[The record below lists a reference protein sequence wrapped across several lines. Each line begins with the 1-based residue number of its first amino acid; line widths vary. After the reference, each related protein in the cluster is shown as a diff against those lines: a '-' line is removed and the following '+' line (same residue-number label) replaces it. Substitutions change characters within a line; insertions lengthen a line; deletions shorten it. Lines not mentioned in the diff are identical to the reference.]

1 MVSMHT
7 ENTTRYNRVVFVT
20 KITRL
25 QMKIVILTVIEDDV
39 VLLEVG
45 EFSDDDESDSQNKEI
60 LLPLNSRTGRPCTT
74 CTTQHFYGDS
84 E

>member
-1 MVSMHT
+1 MHT
-7 ENTTRYNRVVFVT
+7 ENITRYNRVVFVT

-25 QMKIVILTVIEDDV
+25 QMKIVILTVIEDDD

-45 EFSDDDESDSQNKEI
+45 EFSNDDESDSENKEI
-60 LLPLNSRTGRPCTT
+60 LLPRISRTGRPCTT
-74 CTTQHFYGDS
+74 CMTQHFYGDS

>member
-1 MVSMHT
+1 MLSMHT

-25 QMKIVILTVIEDDV
+25 QMKIVILTVIEGDV

-45 EFSDDDESDSQNKEI
+45 EFSDDDERDSENKEI
-60 LLPLNSRTGRPCTT
+60 LLPRNSRTGRPCTT
-74 CTTQHFYGDS
+74 CMTQHFYGDS

>member
-7 ENTTRYNRVVFVT
+7 ENVTRYNRVVFVT

-45 EFSDDDESDSQNKEI
+45 EFSDDDESDSENRDITASQLQNWKAMYNMYDPTF
-60 LLPLNSRTGRPCTT
+60 LWRL
-74 CTTQHFYGDS
+74 
-84 E
+84 